1 MLKVSAFYL
10 AVLIFSDG
18 FGEDGKKIK
27 ASTSQESAGKK
38 MVYSAKKLF

>member
-1 MLKVSAFYL
+1 MAL

-27 ASTSQESAGKK
+27 ASSSQVSAGKNWFIQQK
-38 MVYSAKKLF
+38 NSSDR